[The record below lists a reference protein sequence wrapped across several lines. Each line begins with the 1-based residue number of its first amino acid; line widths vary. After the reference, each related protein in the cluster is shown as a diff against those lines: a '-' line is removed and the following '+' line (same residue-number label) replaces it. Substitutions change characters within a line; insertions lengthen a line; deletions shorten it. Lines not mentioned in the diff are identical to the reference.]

1 MNLIIHPTLN
11 TFSACKCLMST
22 VFFPPCPHPSIK
34 LCPFSLHYKFVFH
47 VLVAKQLAPQSWWWF
62 VRGCCIEFK
71 WCVPP
76 SVPWGHVK
84 VHTSALRRWI
94 LRTMNTVSKRR
105 RALLD
110 DCCVR
115 EQLPQVAITLSEEGA
130 GASTLESL
138 SWSLNKQLKSKTA
151 ETAQIQTGQEVLGL
165 QLTPS
170 RSLLLN
176 CNWNTAHTEL
186 SHWTLLLLRFAID
199 TTPAEVRNRH
209 RSCWGSQ

>member
-1 MNLIIHPTLN
+1 MPWISLSIPHWMHSVPA
-11 TFSACKCLMST
+11 SARCLSPLAT
-22 VFFPPCPHPSIK
+22 PCPHPSIK
-34 LCPFSLHYKFVFH
+34 LCPFSLHISLCSKFWLLSNRHHRAGV
-47 VLVAKQLAPQSWWWF
+47 K
-62 VRGCCIEFK
+62 GGCIEFK

-110 DCCVR
+110 NCCVR
-115 EQLPQVAITLSEEGA
+115 EQLPQVAITRELGPVIWRVF
-130 GASTLESL
+130 
-138 SWSLNKQLKSKTA
+138 WSLNKQLKKQNCWDCA
-151 ETAQIQTGQEVLGL
+151 RQEILLGL

-176 CNWNTAHTEL
+176 CHRNTAHTEL
-186 SHWTLLLLRFAID
+186 SHWTLHLLRFAID
-199 TTPAEVRNRH
+199 TAPTEL
-209 RSCWGSQ
+209 SQ

>member
-11 TFSACKCLMST
+11 AFSACKCQVSFPLGDPLPTSQYQTMSIFT
-22 VFFPPCPHPSIK
+22 S
-34 LCPFSLHYKFVFH
+34 YKFVFQ
-47 VLVAKQLAPQSWWWF
+47 VLVAKQQAPQSWCK
-62 VRGCCIEFK
+62 GGCIEFK

-110 DCCVR
+110 NCCVR
-115 EQLPQVAITLSEEGA
+115 EQLPQVAITRELGPVIWRVF
-130 GASTLESL
+130 
-138 SWSLNKQLKSKTA
+138 WSLNKQLKKQNCWDCA
-151 ETAQIQTGQEVLGL
+151 RQEILLGL

-176 CNWNTAHTEL
+176 CHRNTAHTEL
-186 SHWTLLLLRFAID
+186 SHWTLHLLRFAID
-199 TTPAEVRNRH
+199 TAPTEL
-209 RSCWGSQ
+209 SQ